1 MSLPSSGLPG
11 KALPRHA
18 RPGTRANTSHRTLGC
33 LRKKTTAL
41 ALASLLAAS
50 GIPALSFAGAA
61 AAAPGDPAAIKTVTP
76 EVPVDAAGV
85 PLGRITGFTQ
95 DNNVVDLSAEAGALR
110 VTFLDEVNFRLEAD
124 PSGSFTDPANT
135 DQGDPARTANIVVGK
150 DKFAGTAV
158 TVEDGD
164 LLTIKTAKVT
174 LEINKATTQLRVSR
188 ADGSLV
194 FAESAPITFGAKSAT
209 QHLQPQQ
216 GEQFIGGGMQNG
228 RSVHTGALI
237 NIARNFDWDDDGYPN
252 AVPYYMSSKGYGV
265 LRNTFARGSYDFGSQ
280 PSTTHEEKRFDAYYF
295 VGDYKQSLGAYTT
308 LTGKPMM
315 PPVYALEYGDADC
328 YNRSNPGYSS
338 SGFGDPD
345 GAKQRTPDAIKTARK
360 FVEND
365 MPAGWMLVNDGYGCE
380 YQQLPETVANI
391 EQETDLKVGLWTQ
404 RSLTNQAYEVG
415 EAGVRLRKLD
425 VAWVGQGYR
434 QALTGCEAAH
444 DGIEQYSDARGTALM
459 VEGWA
464 GAQRCGMQWTGDHSG
479 NLDAVRWQV
488 PALTGAGNSGLAFTT
503 GDVDGIFGGSPESYV
518 RDLQWK
524 AFAPALY
531 SMSGWAAKDKRPW
544 LYGDEATAINRKYL
558 QLRQQLMPFIYTLA
572 QESSTTGVS
581 MMRSMALEFPDQQW
595 SYGDEANK
603 QFMLGKDFLVAPVFT
618 QTDVRNGIFLPAG
631 QQWVD
636 YWTGKLYQG
645 GQILN
650 GYNAPLDRLPVFV
663 RAGAVVPQG
672 IVARNASLVPEDS
685 PITLDVYAKGKG
697 SFTLYEDDK
706 VTRNYK
712 DGKASRQRFDV
723 EAPDYGPGTVSVTIN
738 PREGDYTGKAAARP
752 YQLKVHAGAAPAEVR
767 IGTKILG
774 RLAGKEA
781 FDAASTG
788 WYFDAA
794 NNGTIYVKAGVI
806 ASDKSASVLLKQA
819 GPLGGAS
826 QEASAAEV
834 RVTTGQQVFQDQD
847 TTVTAEFVNTG
858 KSAKSNVKT
867 TPSLPEGWT
876 VKSAAGDTAATVP
889 GGGTATATFVISP
902 GTSAKAGPQT
912 VRFSASYKAVD
923 GTAQTVAG
931 ANQIYVAYGSLAAA
945 YNNISVTTVANKAL
959 GNFDGGGATFAAE
972 QLATAP
978 IPAGGVRPGS
988 TVTVNAGT
996 PKQVDYTWPA
1006 AGPDVPN
1013 AVALSGQTIA
1023 VGGKGTHLAVL
1034 GSAAVGGGT
1043 SPVLTLTYTDGTSE
1057 KQSIFFPNWLQ
1068 PSVLNG
1074 AVVAVSEMGRNNANG
1089 PSPEY
1094 TQYKYQAFSN
1104 TVRLNPTKE
1113 LASVTL
1119 PTDTR
1124 VKFFDWKVTTQP
1136 LPEAPHGTVYAS
1148 ETPWVDAVNGYGVIG
1163 INVANKDS
1171 ATSPDKPLAI
1181 NYTDPATGQQPSYS
1195 KGLGV
1200 HALSRITYYLGG
1212 KCSSFTSQVG
1222 LESGF
1227 GGNIIFKV
1235 NADGVN
1241 KYQSRTY
1248 TPGFAPESINV
1259 DLTGAA
1265 YVELVVEPSGS
1276 INGAHG
1282 VWGDAKFSCS

>member
-1 MSLPSSGLPG
+1 MIRANSGTGALRRECRFPS
-11 KALPRHA
+11 RH
-18 RPGTRANTSHRTLGC
+18 PGTKAAALG
-33 LRKKTTAL
+33 
-41 ALASLLAAS
+41 LAALLLTT
-50 GIPALSFAGAA
+50 GIPALTSTPPA
-61 AAAPGDPAAIKTVTP
+61 AAAPGDPAAVKTVTP
-76 EVPVDAAGV
+76 EVPVDASGAPVGA
-85 PLGRITGFTQ
+85 ITGFTQ
-95 DNNVVDLSAEAGALR
+95 NNNVIDLTAKAGALR
-110 VTFLDEVNFRLEAD
+110 LTFLDEKNFRLEAD
-124 PSGSFTDPANT
+124 PSGTFTDPANT

-158 TVEDGD
+158 EVSDGD
-164 LLTIKTAKVT
+164 VLVAKTAAIAV
-174 LEINKATTQLRVSR
+174 EINKATAQLKVSR

-194 FAESAPITFGAKSAT
+194 FAESSPITFGANSAT
-209 QHLQPQQ
+209 QHLLPQD

-265 LRNTFARGSYDFGSQ
+265 LRDTFARGSYDFGGQ
-280 PSTTHEEKRFDAYYF
+280 PTATHEEKRFDAYYF
-295 VGDYKQSLGAYTT
+295 VGDYKQSLSAYTT

-338 SGFGDPD
+338 SGYGDPD

-380 YQQLPETVANI
+380 YQELPETVSNI
-391 EQETDLKVGLWTQ
+391 EEETALKVGLWTQ

-425 VAWVGQGYR
+425 VAWVGEGYR

-444 DGIEQYSDARGTALM
+444 SGIEEHSDARGTSLM

-464 GAQRCGMQWTGDHSG
+464 GSQRCGMQWTGDHSG
-479 NLDAVRWQV
+479 NLDAIRWQV
-488 PALTGAGNSGLAFTT
+488 SALTGAGNSGLAFTT
-503 GDVDGIFGGSPESYV
+503 GDVDGIFGGSAESYV

-531 SMSGWAAKDKRPW
+531 SMSGWAQTDKRPW
-544 LYGDEATAINRKYL
+544 LYGDQATAINRQYL

-572 QESSTTGVS
+572 REASDTGVS

-595 SYGDEANK
+595 SYGAEANN
-603 QFMLGKDFLVAPVFT
+603 QFMLGSDFLVAPVFT

-650 GYNAPLDRLPVFV
+650 GYSAPLDKLPVFV

-685 PITLDVYAKGKG
+685 PITLDIYPKGRN
-697 SFTLYEDDK
+697 SFSLYEDDK
-706 VTRNYK
+706 VTRQYK
-712 DGKASRQRFDV
+712 SGEASTQVFDV
-723 EAPDYGPGTVSVTIN
+723 KAPDYGPGTVSVTIGARTGEYN
-738 PREGDYTGKAAARP
+738 GKASARP
-752 YQLKVHAGAAPAEVR
+752 YQLTVHAGAAPQEVR
-767 IGTKILG
+767 MGAKLLPKLG
-774 RLAGKEA
+774 DQAA
-781 FDAASTG
+781 FDAAATG
-788 WYFDAA
+788 WYFD
-794 NNGTIYVKAGVI
+794 KAGFGTVKVKTGPI
-806 ASDKSASVLLKQA
+806 ASDRTAEILLKQA

-826 QEASAAEV
+826 QEATAAEV
-834 RVTTGQQVFQDQD
+834 RVTTGKQVFQNEE

-858 KSAKSNVKT
+858 KSAKSNVVL
-867 TPSLPEGWT
+867 TPALPDGWT
-876 VKSAAGDTAATVP
+876 VKTAGGASAATVA
-889 GGGTATATFVISP
+889 GGRSITATFVVSP
-902 GTSAKAGPQT
+902 GTGAKAGPQT
-912 VRFSASYKAVD
+912 VRVSASYAAADSSPQSVT
-923 GTAQTVAG
+923 GG
-931 ANQIYVAYGSLAAA
+931 NQIYVAYGSLAAA
-945 YNNISVTTVANKAL
+945 YNAVSVTTLAGKAT

-988 TVTVNAGT
+988 TVTVAAGT
-996 PKQVDYTWPA
+996 PKQVDYTWPE

-1013 AVALSGQTIA
+1013 SVALSAQTIA
-1023 VGGKGTHLAVL
+1023 VRGQGTHLAVL
-1034 GSAAVGGGT
+1034 GSAAVGGGI
-1043 SPVLTLTYTDGTSE
+1043 SPTLTLTYTDGTSE

-1074 AVVAVSEMGRNNANG
+1074 AVVAVSEFGRNSAAG

-1094 TQYKYQAFSN
+1094 TQYKYQVFSN

-1119 PTDTR
+1119 PTETR
-1124 VKFFDWKVTTQP
+1124 VKFFDWKVASQP
-1136 LPEAPHGTVYAS
+1136 LPDAPQGTVYAS
-1148 ETPWVDAVNGYGVIG
+1148 ETPWVQATNGWGVIG

-1171 ATSPDKPLAI
+1171 ESSPDKPLAI
-1181 NYTDPATGQQPSYS
+1181 NYTDPATGLQPTFD

-1200 HALSRITYYLGG
+1200 HAPSTITYYLGG
-1212 KCSSFTSQVG
+1212 KCTSFTAQVG
-1222 LESGF
+1222 LESDF

-1248 TPGFAPESINV
+1248 TPGFAPESV
-1259 DLTGAA
+1259 DVDVTGAA
-1265 YVELVVEPSGS
+1265 YVDLVVDPSGS

-1282 VWGDAKFSCS
+1282 VWGDAKFTCTP

>member
-1 MSLPSSGLPG
+1 MITRHTGPG
-11 KALPRHA
+11 GQCAGPGGVRHYGRKAA
-18 RPGTRANTSHRTLGC
+18 ALG
-33 LRKKTTAL
+33 
-41 ALASLLAAS
+41 LASLL
-50 GIPALSFAGAA
+50 LAA
-61 AAAPGDPAAIKTVTP
+61 AIPVLNFAPPASAAPGDPGVIKTVTP
-76 EVPVDAAGV
+76 EVPVDSAGT
-85 PLGRITGFTQ
+85 PLGRVTGFTQ
-95 DNNVVDLSAEAGALR
+95 NSNVVDLAAEEGAVR
-110 VTFLDEVNFRLEAD
+110 VTFLDESNFRLEAD
-124 PSGSFTDPANT
+124 PSGTFTDPANT

-150 DKFAGTAV
+150 DKFAGGAV
-158 TVEDGD
+158 TVTDGD
-164 LLTIKTAKVT
+164 WLVIATAKVT
-174 LEINKATTQLRVSR
+174 VEINKETTQLKVSR
-188 ADGSLV
+188 ADGTLV
-194 FAESAPITFGAKSAT
+194 FEESAPMTFGAKSAT
-209 QHLQPQQ
+209 QHLAPQD

-265 LRNTFARGSYDFGSQ
+265 LRDTFARGSYDFGGQ
-280 PSTTHEEKRFDAYYF
+280 PTTTHEEKRFDAYYF
-295 VGDYKQSLGAYTT
+295 VGDYKQSLNAYTT

-338 SGFGDPD
+338 SGYGDPD

-380 YQQLPETVANI
+380 YQELPETVDNI
-391 EQETDLKVGLWTQ
+391 KEETGLTVGLWTQ
-404 RSLTNQAYEVG
+404 RSLTNQEYEVG

-444 DGIEQYSDARGTALM
+444 SGIEQYSNARGTSLM

-464 GAQRCGMQWTGDHSG
+464 GSQRCGMQWTGDHSG

-503 GDVDGIFGGSPESYV
+503 GDVDGIFGGSAESYV

-531 SMSGWAAKDKRPW
+531 SMSGWAATDKRPW
-544 LYGDEATAINRKYL
+544 LYGDEATAINRQYL

-572 QESSTTGVS
+572 QESAASGVS

-595 SYGDEANK
+595 SYGAEANN
-603 QFMLGKDFLVAPVFT
+603 QFMLGEDFLVAPVFT

-631 QQWVD
+631 EQWVD

-650 GYNAPLDRLPVFV
+650 GHNAPLEKLPVFV

-685 PITLDVYAKGKG
+685 PITLDVYAKGKN

-706 VTRNYK
+706 VTREYK
-712 DGKASRQRFDV
+712 DGKASRQLFEV
-723 EAPDYGPGTVSVTIN
+723 EAPDYGPGTVSVKIN
-738 PREGDYTGKAAARP
+738 TREGDYAGKAPARP
-752 YQLKVHAGAAPAEVR
+752 YQLAVHAGEAPQDVR
-767 IGTKILG
+767 MGSKV
-774 RLAGKEA
+774 LAKVADKAA
-781 FDAASTG
+781 FDAAGTG

-794 NNGTIYVKAGVI
+794 NNGTVHIKTGSI
-806 ASDKSASVLLKQA
+806 ASDKSATVLLKQA
-819 GPLGGAS
+819 GPLGGMS
-826 QEASAAEV
+826 QEASAAEL
-834 RVTTGQQVFQDQD
+834 RVTTEQQVFQEQE
-847 TTVTAEFVNTG
+847 TTVAAEFVNTG
-858 KSAKSNVKT
+858 KTTKSDVVL
-867 TPSLPEGWT
+867 TPVLPDGWN
-876 VKSAAGDTAATVP
+876 VKSATGATAATVA
-889 GGGTATATFVISP
+889 GGQSHKATFVISP
-902 GTSAKAGPQT
+902 GSGTKAGPQT
-912 VRFSASYKAVD
+912 VRFSSSYTALD
-923 GTAQTVAG
+923 GSAQTVAG
-931 ANQIYVAYGSLAAA
+931 GNQIYVAYGSLAGA
-945 YNNISVTTVANKAL
+945 YNNISITTVANKAL

-978 IPAGGVRPGS
+978 VPAGGVRPGS

-996 PKQVDYTWPA
+996 PQQVDFTWPA
-1006 AGPDVPN
+1006 VGPDVPN
-1013 AVALSGQTIA
+1013 AVALSAQTVA
-1023 VGGKGTHLAVL
+1023 VTGTGTHLAVL

-1043 SPVLTLTYTDGTSE
+1043 SPVLTLTYKDGSSE

-1124 VKFFDWKVTTQP
+1124 VKFFDWKVTSQP
-1136 LPEAPHGTVYAS
+1136 LPDVPKGDVYAS
-1148 ETPWVDAVNGYGVIG
+1148 ETPWVQALNGYGVIG

-1181 NYTDPATGQQPSYS
+1181 NYTDPATGTQPVFS

-1200 HALSRITYYLGG
+1200 HAASKITYYLGG

-1248 TPGFAPESINV
+1248 TPGFAPEAVNV
-1259 DLTGAA
+1259 DVTGAA
-1265 YVELVVEPSGS
+1265 YVELVVDPSGS

-1282 VWGDAKFSCS
+1282 VWGDAKFTCAP

>member
-1 MSLPSSGLPG
+1 MSAPSLGLSGAAPNSSGRIRKG
-11 KALPRHA
+11 SFARKAA
-18 RPGTRANTSHRTLGC
+18 SLG
-33 LRKKTTAL
+33 
-41 ALASLLAAS
+41 LASLLLA
-50 GIPALSFAGAA
+50 GTIPALTFAA
-61 AAAPGDPAAIKTVTP
+61 AANAAPGDPAVIKAVTP

-85 PLGRITGFTQ
+85 PLGAVTGFTQ
-95 DNNVVDLSAEAGALR
+95 SGNVVDLSTEKGAIR
-110 VTFLDEVNFRLEAD
+110 VTFLDDGNFRLEAD
-124 PSGSFTDPANT
+124 PSGKFTDPANT

-150 DKFAGTAV
+150 DKFPGTTP
-158 TVEDGD
+158 TVIDGD
-164 LLTIKTAKVT
+164 WLVLKTAKISV
-174 LEINKATTQLRVSR
+174 EINKATTLLRVVR

-194 FAESAPITFGAKSAT
+194 LEESAPITFGANSAT
-209 QHLQPQQ
+209 QHLAQHD

-237 NIARNFDWDDDGYPN
+237 NIAKNFDWDDDGYPN
-252 AVPYYMSSKGYGV
+252 AVPYYMSSMGYGV
-265 LRNTFARGSYDFGSQ
+265 LRDTFARGSYNFAGE
-280 PSTTHEEKRFDAYYF
+280 PTTTHEEKRFDAYYF

-338 SGFGDPD
+338 SGYGDPD
-345 GAKQRTPDAIKTARK
+345 GAKQKTPDAIKTARK

-380 YQQLPETVANI
+380 YQQLPETVSNI
-391 EQETDLKVGLWTQ
+391 EDETDLKVGLWTQ
-404 RSLTNQAYEVG
+404 RSLTNQEYEVG

-444 DGIEQYSDARGTALM
+444 GGIEQYSNARGTSLM

-464 GAQRCGMQWTGDHSG
+464 GSQRCGMQWTGDHSG

-488 PALTGAGNSGLAFTT
+488 SALTGAGNSGLAFTT
-503 GDVDGIFGGSPESYV
+503 GDVDGIFGGSAESYV

-531 SMSGWAAKDKRPW
+531 SMSGWAATDKRPW
-544 LYGDEATAINRKYL
+544 LYGDEATAINRQYL
-558 QLRQQLMPFIYTLA
+558 QLRQQLMPFIYSLA

-595 SYGDEANK
+595 SYGAEANN
-603 QFMLGKDFLVAPVFT
+603 QFMLGSDFLVAPVFT

-631 QQWVD
+631 HQWVD

-650 GYNAPLDRLPVFV
+650 GHNAPLDKLPVFV
-663 RAGAVVPQG
+663 RAGAVIPQG

-685 PITLDVYAKGKG
+685 MITLDVYAKGQDT
-697 SFTLYEDDK
+697 FTLYEDDK
-706 VTRNYK
+706 VTREFKN
-712 DGKASRQRFDV
+712 GKSSSQLFSVDA
-723 EAPDYGPGTVSVTIN
+723 PGTGNSSVKVSIGE
-738 PREGDYTGKAAARP
+738 RKGEYTGKAAARP
-752 YQLKVHAGAAPAEVR
+752 YELKVHAGAAPKDVK
-767 IGTKILG
+767 IGGTKLTQHITQ
-774 RLAGKEA
+774 
-781 FDAASTG
+781 AAYAAATTG
-788 WYFDAA
+788 WYFDEA
-794 NNGTIYVKAGVI
+794 NNGTIWVKTGSI
-806 ASDKSASVLLKQA
+806 ASNQSATVQLQQA
-819 GPLGGAS
+819 GPLGGKS
-826 QEASAAEV
+826 QEDTAAEV
-834 RVTTGQQVFQDQD
+834 RVTTGQQVFQDQE
-847 TTVTAEFVNTG
+847 TTVTAAFVNTG
-858 KSAKSNVKT
+858 TKAKSNVVL
-867 TPSLPEGWT
+867 TPVLPEGWT
-876 VKSAAGDTAATVP
+876 VVSSSGATAAKVE
-889 GGGTATATFVISP
+889 GGATSTATFVIKP
-902 GTSAKAGPQT
+902 GPSAKAGQQT
-912 VRFSASYKAVD
+912 VRVSASYAASGSTQSVT
-923 GTAQTVAG
+923 GG
-931 ANQIYVAYGSLAAA
+931 NQIYVAYGSLAAA
-945 YNNISVTTVANKAL
+945 YNTVSVTTVAGKAL

-972 QLATAP
+972 QLAAATV
-978 IPAGGVRPGS
+978 PAGGVRPGS
-988 TVTVNAGT
+988 TVTVDAGKPT
-996 PKQVDYTWPA
+996 QVDYTWPA
-1006 AGPDVPN
+1006 VGPDVPN
-1013 AVALSGQTIA
+1013 SVALSAQTIA
-1023 VGGKGTHLAVL
+1023 VKGKGTHLAVL
-1034 GSAAVGGGT
+1034 GSAAVGNGT
-1043 SPVLTLTYTDGTSE
+1043 SPTLTLTYADGSTE

-1074 AVVAVSEMGRNNANG
+1074 ALLAVSEQGRNNANG

-1124 VKFFDWKVTTQP
+1124 VKFFDWKVTSQP
-1136 LPEAPHGTVYAS
+1136 LPDVPHGAVYAS
-1148 ETPWVDAVNGYGVIG
+1148 ETPWVQALNGYGVIG
-1163 INVANKDS
+1163 KNVANKDS
-1171 ATSPDKPLAI
+1171 ASSPDKPLAI
-1181 NYTDPATGQQPSYS
+1181 NYTDPATGQQPVFS

-1200 HALSRITYYLGG
+1200 HAASKITYYLGG
-1212 KCSSFTSQVG
+1212 KCTSFTSQVG

-1248 TPGFAPESINV
+1248 TPGFAPESVSI

-1265 YVELVVEPSGS
+1265 YVELVVDPSGS

-1282 VWGDAKFSCS
+1282 VWGDAKFTCAP

>member
-1 MSLPSSGLPG
+1 MSAPSQGLSGAVRTGTTGTLSCLG
-11 KALPRHA
+11 RKAA
-18 RPGTRANTSHRTLGC
+18 ALG
-33 LRKKTTAL
+33 
-41 ALASLLAAS
+41 LASLLLAAAV
-50 GIPALSFAGAA
+50 PALTFPAA
-61 AAAPGDPAAIKTVTP
+61 ANAAPGDPAAIKTVTP
-76 EVPVDAAGV
+76 EVPVDSAGV
-85 PLGRITGFTQ
+85 PLGAITGFTQ
-95 DNNVVDLSAEAGALR
+95 AGNVVDLATEAGAIR
-110 VTFLDEVNFRLEAD
+110 VTFLDDGNFRLEAD
-124 PSGSFTDPANT
+124 PTGTFTDPANT

-150 DKFAGTAV
+150 DKFPGTTPAV
-158 TVEDGD
+158 TDGD
-164 LLTIKTAKVT
+164 WIVLSTAKVS
-174 LEINKATTQLRVSR
+174 LHVNKATTQLKLLR

-209 QHLQPQQ
+209 QHLAPQD

-252 AVPYYMSSKGYGV
+252 AVPYYMSNKGYGV
-265 LRNTFARGSYDFGSQ
+265 LRDTFARGSYDFGNQ
-280 PSTTHEEKRFDAYYF
+280 PTSTHEERRFDAYYF
-295 VGDYKQSLGAYTT
+295 VGDYKQSLNSYTT
-308 LTGKPMM
+308 LTGKPLM

-380 YQQLPETVANI
+380 YQQLPETVDSI
-391 EQETDLKVGLWTQ
+391 EEETDLKVGLWTQ
-404 RSLTNQAYEVG
+404 RSLTNQEYEVG
-415 EAGVRLRKLD
+415 EAGVRMRKLD

-434 QALTGCEAAH
+434 QALTGCQAAH
-444 DGIEQYSDARGTALM
+444 DGIEQYSTSRGTSLM

-488 PALTGAGNSGLAFTT
+488 SALTGAGNSGFAFST
-503 GDVDGIFGGSPESYV
+503 GDVDGIFGGSAESYV

-544 LYGDEATAINRKYL
+544 LYGDEATAINRQYL

-572 QESSTTGVS
+572 QESSATGVS
-581 MMRSMALEFPDQQW
+581 MMRSMALEFPEQQW
-595 SYGDEANK
+595 SYGAEANN
-603 QFMLGKDFLVAPVFT
+603 QFMLGSDFLVAPVFT

-650 GYNAPLDRLPVFV
+650 GYNAPLDKLPVFV

-672 IVARNASLVPEDS
+672 IVARNASLVAEDS
-685 PITLDVYAKGKG
+685 PITLDIYAKGKNT
-697 SFTLYEDDK
+697 FMLYEDDK
-706 VTRNYK
+706 VSREYK
-712 DGKASRQRFDV
+712 DGKASRQLFEV
-723 EAPDYGPGTVSVTIN
+723 EAPDYGPGTVSVKIN
-738 PREGDYTGKAAARP
+738 TRDGDYAGKAAARP
-752 YQLKVHAGAAPAEVR
+752 YQLTVHAGEAPRDVQVGGNLLAKLADKAAF
-767 IGTKILG
+767 
-774 RLAGKEA
+774 EA
-781 FDAASTG
+781 ATTG
-788 WYFDAA
+788 WYFDGA
-794 NNGTIYVKAGVI
+794 NNGTVHVKTGPI
-806 ASDKSASVLLKQA
+806 ASDKTATVLLKQA
-819 GPLGGAS
+819 GPLGGRS
-826 QEASAAEV
+826 QEGTAAEL
-834 RVTTGQQVFQDQD
+834 RVTTGQQVFQDQEA
-847 TTVTAEFVNTG
+847 TVTAEFVNTG
-858 KSAKSNVKT
+858 KQAKNNVRL
-867 TPSLPEGWT
+867 TPALPEGWT
-876 VKSAAGDTAATVP
+876 VKSATGDSAASV
-889 GGGTATATFVISP
+889 GGGQSITATFVVSP
-902 GTSAKAGPQT
+902 GAASKAGAQT
-912 VRFSASYKAVD
+912 VRFSASYAAAD
-923 GTAQTVAG
+923 GTPQTVAG

-959 GNFDGGGATFAAE
+959 GNFDGGGATFSAE
-972 QLATAP
+972 QLAAAAV
-978 IPAGGVRPGS
+978 PAGGVRPGS

-996 PKQVDYTWPA
+996 PKQVDFTWPA
-1006 AGPDVPN
+1006 VGPDVPN
-1013 AVALSGQTIA
+1013 AVALSAQTIA
-1023 VGGKGTHLAVL
+1023 VTGQGTHLAVL
-1034 GSAAVGGGT
+1034 GSAAVGNGT
-1043 SPVLTLTYTDGTSE
+1043 SPTLTLSYKDGTTE

-1074 AVVAVSEMGRNNANG
+1074 AVVAVSEQGRNNANG

-1094 TQYKYQAFSN
+1094 TQYKYQAFAN

-1136 LPEAPHGTVYAS
+1136 LPEVPHGAVYAS
-1148 ETPWVDAVNGYGVIG
+1148 ETPWVQALNGYGVIG
-1163 INVANKDS
+1163 KNVANKDS
-1171 ATSPDKPLAI
+1171 ASSPDKPLAI
-1181 NYTDPATGQQPSYS
+1181 NYTDPATGLQPGYA

-1200 HALSRITYYLGG
+1200 HAASRITYYLGG
-1212 KCSSFTSQVG
+1212 KCSSFTAQVG

-1235 NADGVN
+1235 DADGVN

-1248 TPGFAPESINV
+1248 TPGFAPESVTV
-1259 DLTGAA
+1259 DLSGVA
-1265 YVELVVEPSGS
+1265 YVDVIVDPSGS

-1282 VWGDAKFSCS
+1282 VWGDAKFTCAP

>member
-1 MSLPSSGLPG
+1 MITRHTGPG
-11 KALPRHA
+11 GQCPEPRGVRHYGRKAA
-18 RPGTRANTSHRTLGC
+18 ALG
-33 LRKKTTAL
+33 
-41 ALASLLAAS
+41 LASLLLAAAIPVLDFAPAAS
-50 GIPALSFAGAA
+50 
-61 AAAPGDPAAIKTVTP
+61 AAPGDPGVIKTVTP
-76 EVPVDAAGV
+76 EVPVDSAGT
-85 PLGRITGFTQ
+85 PLGRVTGFTQ
-95 DNNVVDLSAEAGALR
+95 DSNVVDLAAEKGAVR
-110 VTFLDEVNFRLEAD
+110 VTFLDESNFRLEAD
-124 PSGSFTDPANT
+124 PSGTFTDPANT

-150 DKFAGTAV
+150 DKFAGGAV
-158 TVEDGD
+158 TVTDGD
-164 LLTIKTAKVT
+164 WLVIATAKVT
-174 LEINKATTQLRVSR
+174 VEINKETTQLKVSR
-188 ADGSLV
+188 ADGTLV
-194 FAESAPITFGAKSAT
+194 FEESAPMTFGAKSAT
-209 QHLQPQQ
+209 QHLAPQD

-265 LRNTFARGSYDFGSQ
+265 LRDTFARGSYDFGGQ
-280 PSTTHEEKRFDAYYF
+280 PTTTHEEKRFDAYYF
-295 VGDYKQSLGAYTT
+295 VGDYKQSLNAYTT

-328 YNRSNPGYSS
+328 YNRSNPAYSS
-338 SGFGDPD
+338 SGYGDPD

-380 YQQLPETVANI
+380 YQELPETVDNI
-391 EQETDLKVGLWTQ
+391 KEETGLTVGLWTQ
-404 RSLTNQAYEVG
+404 RSLTNQEYEVG

-444 DGIEQYSDARGTALM
+444 GGIEQYSNARGTSLM

-464 GAQRCGMQWTGDHSG
+464 GSQRCGMQWTGDHSG

-503 GDVDGIFGGSPESYV
+503 GDVDGIFGGSAESYV

-531 SMSGWAAKDKRPW
+531 SMSGWAATDKRPW
-544 LYGDEATAINRKYL
+544 LYGDEATAINRQYL

-572 QESSTTGVS
+572 QESAASGVS

-595 SYGDEANK
+595 SYGAEANN
-603 QFMLGKDFLVAPVFT
+603 QFMLGEDFLVAPVFT

-631 QQWVD
+631 EQWVD

-650 GYNAPLDRLPVFV
+650 GYNAPLEKLPVFV

-685 PITLDVYAKGKG
+685 PITLDVYAKGKN

-706 VTRNYK
+706 VTREYK
-712 DGKASRQRFDV
+712 DGKASRQVFDV
-723 EAPDYGPGTVSVTIN
+723 EAPDYGPGTVSVKIN
-738 PREGDYTGKAAARP
+738 AREGDYAGKAPARP
-752 YQLKVHAGAAPAEVR
+752 YQLTVHAGEAPQDVR
-767 IGTKILG
+767 MGSKV
-774 RLAGKEA
+774 LAKVADKAA
-781 FDAASTG
+781 FDAAATG

-794 NNGTIYVKAGVI
+794 NNGTVNIKTGPI
-806 ASDKSASVLLKQA
+806 ASDKSATVLLKQA
-819 GPLGGAS
+819 GPLGGMS
-826 QEASAAEV
+826 QEASAGEV
-834 RVTTGQQVFQDQD
+834 RVATEQQVFQEQE
-847 TTVTAEFVNTG
+847 TTVVAEFVNTG
-858 KSAKSNVKT
+858 KTTKSNVVLV
-867 TPSLPEGWT
+867 PVLPDGWNL
-876 VKSAAGDTAATVP
+876 KSATGDTAATVA
-889 GGGTATATFVISP
+889 GGQSHKATFVISP
-902 GTSAKAGPQT
+902 GSGAKAGPQT
-912 VRFSASYKAVD
+912 VRFSASYTALD
-923 GTAQTVAG
+923 GSAQTVAG
-931 ANQIYVAYGSLAAA
+931 GNQIYVAYGSLAAA
-945 YNNISVTTVANKAL
+945 YNNISITTVANKAL

-978 IPAGGVRPGS
+978 VPAGGVRPGS
-988 TVTVNAGT
+988 IVTVNAGT
-996 PKQVDYTWPA
+996 PKQVDFTWPA
-1006 AGPDVPN
+1006 VGPDVPN
-1013 AVALSGQTIA
+1013 AVALSAQTVA
-1023 VGGKGTHLAVL
+1023 VTGTGTHLAVL

-1043 SPVLTLTYTDGTSE
+1043 SPVLTLTYKDGSSE

-1124 VKFFDWKVTTQP
+1124 VKFFDWKITTQP
-1136 LPEAPHGTVYAS
+1136 LPAAPSGEVYAS
-1148 ETPWVDAVNGYGVIG
+1148 ETPWVDATNGYGVIG

-1181 NYTDPATGQQPSYS
+1181 NYTDPATGKQPVFT

-1200 HALSRITYYLGG
+1200 HAASKITYYLGG

-1248 TPGFAPESINV
+1248 TPGFAPEAV
-1259 DLTGAA
+1259 DVDVTGAA
-1265 YVELVVEPSGS
+1265 YVELVVDPSGS

-1282 VWGDAKFSCS
+1282 VWGDAKFTCAP